1 MSNVWATSRKVY
13 KRCTLHYAEDGGGR
27 QTTDNKIEP
36 IWSAGPILPSSLIDL
51 IEKTANEVEDVVEI
65 EEQSLI
71 DYKDDA
77 DDDK

>member
-1 MSNVWATSRKVY
+1 MPYGAGQGLEKTEEG
-13 KRCTLHYAEDGGGR
+13 T
-27 QTTDNKIEP
+27 IEL
-36 IWSAGPILPSSLIDL
+36 IWSAGPILHSSLIDL

-71 DYKDDA
+71 DYKELFNDDDA